1 MSSDSSGVVWKG
13 CGKCGEAFADVFS
26 ACDFFFVDEQQ
37 EFISKAKDTIAAAT
51 EKCKDVENKMKV

>member
-1 MSSDSSGVVWKG
+1 MWKG